1 MQTNSTSVCALC
13 DGFDRRARRP
23 STRVGARKRRSAN
36 LSSLRARHDAGLMSA
51 LQVPSFEGGR
61 GTELPAGWVRW
72 VDPATDEYYY
82 HNEETGETQCPAIF
96 ERL

>member
-1 MQTNSTSVCALC
+1 
-13 DGFDRRARRP
+13 
-23 STRVGARKRRSAN
+23 
-36 LSSLRARHDAGLMSA
+36 MSA

>member
-1 MQTNSTSVCALC
+1 
-13 DGFDRRARRP
+13 
-23 STRVGARKRRSAN
+23 
-36 LSSLRARHDAGLMSA
+36 MSA

-82 HNEETGETQCPAIF
+82 HNEETGETQRPAAVTIV
-96 ERL
+96 ERP

>member
-1 MQTNSTSVCALC
+1 
-13 DGFDRRARRP
+13 
-23 STRVGARKRRSAN
+23 
-36 LSSLRARHDAGLMSA
+36 MSA

-82 HNEETGETQCPAIF
+82 HNEETGETTWEQPY
-96 ERL
+96 

>member
-1 MQTNSTSVCALC
+1 
-13 DGFDRRARRP
+13 
-23 STRVGARKRRSAN
+23 
-36 LSSLRARHDAGLMSA
+36 MSA

-82 HNEETGETQCPAIF
+82 HNEETGETQRPAAVTDF
-96 ERL
+96 REALTGDTTKNRHRRAR